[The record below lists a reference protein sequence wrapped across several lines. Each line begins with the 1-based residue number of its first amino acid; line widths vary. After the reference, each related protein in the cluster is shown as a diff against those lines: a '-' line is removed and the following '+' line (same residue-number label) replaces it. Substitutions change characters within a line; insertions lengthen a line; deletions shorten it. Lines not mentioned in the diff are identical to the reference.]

1 MSGIVVLTRPSHGC
15 MHFKQKNFF
24 CDFEFIMHILKD
36 FERFV
41 QDCNKLFNMDIRG
54 LVRT

>member
-1 MSGIVVLTRPSHGC
+1 VVLTRPSHGC